1 MIRYMVVVER
11 GDTSWGAHVPDLPGC
26 AAVGETR
33 EEVLELIREAIGL
46 HIEGLRRGGM
56 PVPPP
61 SSEGQFV
68 EVEAA

>member
-1 MIRYMVVVER
+1 MVVVER

-33 EEVLELIREAIGL
+33 EEVLELIREAIVL
-46 HIEGLRRGGM
+46 HIEGLRQEGM
-56 PVPPP
+56 PVPRP